1 MLLRQIAII
10 LLLLLGTMVPQPLRA
25 DSSVFNTGKASIEVV
40 LDRSEWLST
49 EPITGKVI
57 FQISEVLNRNGVPVD
72 TVRLHQPT
80 LDIVFP
86 DEMAAVLPVVK
97 WRAVFFNTLKVG
109 HRYELAFSIR
119 VDEPF
124 EKLVKK
130 DGTALVLFNPGRFR
144 ISAMI
149 DSPIPLPWDAPA
161 KSQFV
166 TLHQKFTSQSKEITI
181 AAASSGRVV
190 GNDQVKRALG
200 EADGVLKHQIVSFY
214 ARRKVLSR
222 EDLLAAIEAAD
233 GKPKAEMAALYL
245 GLNYAATDLRFFD
258 LASETVKLTGH
269 GKGPLYLLV
278 RPQQRVRFACDLTS
292 VHRLRVA
299 QLDTVLAARQQVDFD
314 APKAEGVYEMY
325 DEANKKAWGW
335 VLVRADKKAIASA
348 GLRPDTS
355 EMSAKVAQAIFKQDE
370 KSLEALAAPGFKSKE
385 IIRSLRF
392 KLGNG
397 DIRYHESTGT
407 TNKVKTI
414 MKINL
419 APEGQ
424 PPVFAKELWLEFVR
438 FGEELKLTQAAVWEV
453 EK

>member
-1 MLLRQIAII
+1 MVLRHLPIV
-10 LLLLLGTMVPQPLRA
+10 LLLLGCVSPRPLPA
-25 DSSVFNTGKASIEVV
+25 DSSVINTGKASIEVV
-40 LDRSEWLST
+40 LDRGQWLST

-72 TVRLHQPT
+72 TVRLHHPR

-86 DEMAAVLPVVK
+86 DEMASVPPAVK
-97 WRAVFFNTLKVG
+97 WRAALFHTFKVG
-109 HRYELAFSIR
+109 HRYELAFSIG
-119 VDEPF
+119 VEESF

-130 DGTALVLFNPGRFR
+130 DGPPLALFNPGRYR

-149 DSPIPLPWDAPA
+149 DSPIPVSFDAPA
-161 KSQFV
+161 RSPFV

-181 AAASSGRVV
+181 AAAGGGRVV

-200 EADGVLKHQIVSFY
+200 EADGALKHRIVSFY

-245 GLNYAATDLRFFD
+245 GLNHPAADLRFFD
-258 LASETVKLTGH
+258 LAGETVKLTGH
-269 GKGPLYLLV
+269 GKGPLYLLL

-299 QLDTVLAARQQVDFD
+299 RLDTVLAARQQVDFD

-325 DEANKKAWGW
+325 DEANGKAWGW
-335 VLVRADKKAIASA
+335 VLVRADRQAIAGA

-355 EMSAKVAQAIFKQDE
+355 EISAKVAQAIFKQDE
-370 KSLEALAAPGFKSKE
+370 KSLEALAAPGFKSRE
-385 IIRSLRF
+385 TIRSLRF
-392 KLGNG
+392 KLGGG
-397 DIRYHESTGT
+397 DIRYHESTGA

-424 PPVFAKELWLEFVR
+424 PPVFARELWLEYVR